1 MMITSTGLKAI
12 LLLSFL
18 ASAFLALASAASAQD
33 VLSGGNDTIAQN
45 GSSNASAVAQGL
57 WKATIGEDEITIA
70 VNQSGHSLFG
80 LAKFEGN
87 DPWNAAVAGSV
98 SGGEVSLSLAAL
110 KSDAMASVCI
120 NAALQ
125 GETMK
130 GSFVESDSNGKASN
144 GQFTA
149 EMINPSTSGYS
160 PAVVAAD
167 QIEADETEQ
176 VTQTNAEKT
185 AEVPAE
191 DESTKTAA
199 PKSES
204 RFKDVTKLAKGINPD
219 ILPRMAQL

>member
-1 MMITSTGLKAI
+1 MIKSSGLKAI

-18 ASAFLALASAASAQD
+18 ASAFIVLASAASAQD

-45 GSSNASAVAQGL
+45 STSNASTVAQGL
-57 WKATIGEDEITIA
+57 WKATLGEEEIIIA
-70 VNQSGHSLFG
+70 VNQSAQSLFG

-110 KSDAMASVCI
+110 KSDALASICI
-120 NAALQ
+120 NAELQ
-125 GETMK
+125 GKTMK

-144 GQFTA
+144 GKFTA
-149 EMINPSTSGYS
+149 EMISPSTSGYS
-160 PAVVAAD
+160 PAAVAAA
-167 QIEADETEQ
+167 QIEADEAEQ
-176 VTQTNAEKT
+176 VTKTNTEKT
-185 AEVPAE
+185 AEAPAGEENTKTVPAQ
-191 DESTKTAA
+191 
-199 PKSES
+199 SES

>member
-1 MMITSTGLKAI
+1 MKIKNSGLKAI
-12 LLLSFL
+12 LLWAFL
-18 ASAFLALASAASAQD
+18 AFAFLALASAASAQD

-45 GSSNASAVAQGL
+45 GASNASTVAQGI

-70 VNQSGHSLFG
+70 VNQSDQSLFG

-98 SGGEVSLSLAAL
+98 SGGKVSLSLAAL
-110 KSDAMASVCI
+110 KSDALASICI

-130 GSFVESDSNGKASN
+130 GSFVESDSNGKASS

-149 EMINPSTSGYS
+149 EMISPSTSGYS
-160 PAVVAAD
+160 PAVVASA
-167 QIEADETEQ
+167 QKEADETEQ
-176 VTQTNAEKT
+176 VAQTNAEKT
-185 AEVPAE
+185 EQAAASEESTATVPAQ
-191 DESTKTAA
+191 T
-199 PKSES
+199 ES